1 MCTCVLG
8 WVNYAVARPYD
19 AVVSSEW
26 LQAQLWQL
34 QFPQFST
41 QSQLANLVASMTA
54 GASAAATASVKTE
67 DS

>member
-1 MCTCVLG
+1 M
-8 WVNYAVARPYD
+8 
-19 AVVSSEW
+19 

-41 QSQLANLVASMTA
+41 QSQLADLVASITA
-54 GASAAATASVKTE
+54 GASAPAAASVKTE